1 MHCVY
6 HNSTVV
12 QTYTDQSKRWYT
24 DLQTDTMLPHYQFE
38 AMYYGMNVGGGGGGG
53 GGGERG
59 RRVSAGGRGMGT
71 IQSFTH

>member
-1 MHCVY
+1 MKLMHCVY
-6 HNSTVV
+6 HYNTVV

-38 AMYYGMNVGGGGGGG
+38 AMYYGMNVGGG
-53 GGGERG
+53 ERG
-59 RRVSAGGRGMGT
+59 RRVSAGGREMGT